1 MYSLSDSAFTCGSML
16 LQREAYSPRAR
27 HTRLQQH
34 RLQQLQQRC
43 NRIETHLKALSEG
56 RTRLQQ
62 HRLQQLQQLLQ
73 SETLHAPHTPSLL
86 PRQKKSANNE
96 EYTRSK
102 ASKRNKTTRHTR
114 NCKQEEEGKTAS
126 LG

>member
-62 HRLQQLQQLLQ
+62 LQQLQRLLQSEAHSPATASPAARRTRLRQHRLQQLQQLQQLLQ
-73 SETLHAPHTPSLL
+73 SEAHSPA
-86 PRQKKSANNE
+86 A
-96 EYTRSK
+96 
-102 ASKRNKTTRHTR
+102 
-114 NCKQEEEGKTAS
+114 KQEALDK
-126 LG
+126 